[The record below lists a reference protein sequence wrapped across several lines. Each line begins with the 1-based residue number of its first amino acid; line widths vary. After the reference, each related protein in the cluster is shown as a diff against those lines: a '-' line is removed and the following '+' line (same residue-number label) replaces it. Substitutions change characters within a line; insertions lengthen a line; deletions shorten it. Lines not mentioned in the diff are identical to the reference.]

1 MKYSAVAAVLAPA
14 FASAQWWAGAP
25 GCAQSCLSSAYG
37 GNASATSANWPSQTD
52 YCDQNNG
59 NNVGACLSNSC
70 SATSTAWSSY
80 QALSSSIC
88 AQWASCTSAGST
100 GVHTITVP
108 SGTVTWGAPGGWPT
122 NGWGGGG
129 TNNGWGPGSHAG
141 AGDHPG
147 GPPGGW
153 GSDGGSSLWSQWAS
167 AAQQS
172 GGAHTWTGGVFTVT
186 GCVGDGSP
194 WFAGPGGGWNNYG
207 GFNGWVGWGSGWSQ
221 GPASTATVTYT
232 TTVADNGKNDVTVIT
247 GMATVAAAV
256 SGDVT
261 TTQTLG
267 LVAGSASSTANA
279 AAAPM
284 RLGGGGHEGGI
295 VTSMCGLALG
305 FVVGM
310 ALIL

>member
-1 MKYSAVAAVLAPA
+1 MRRERETDQTL
-14 FASAQWWAGAP
+14 Q
-25 GCAQSCLSSAYG
+25 QSCLSSAYG
-37 GNASATSANWPSQTD
+37 GNASATSADWPSQTD
-52 YCDQNNG
+52 YCDSNNG
-59 NNVGACLSNSC
+59 NDVGGCLSSSC

-80 QALSSSIC
+80 QALSSSLC
-88 AQWASCTSAGST
+88 SQWASCTSAGST

-122 NGWGGGG
+122 NFGGNGG
-129 TNNGWGPGSHAG
+129 DNGPNNGGWGPGN
-141 AGDHPG
+141 HPG
-147 GPPGGW
+147 PDNHPNGPPGGW
-153 GSDGGSSLWSQWAS
+153 GSGDSTDGAYSLWSQWAS

-172 GGAHTWTGGVFTVT
+172 GAHTWTGGVFTVT

-221 GPASTATVTYT
+221 GPTSTATVTYT
-232 TTVADNGKNDVTVIT
+232 TTVANSDGNSQVTIMTGK
-247 GMATVAAAV
+247 ATVAAAV
-256 SGDVT
+256 SGDMT

-267 LVAGSASSTANA
+267 LVADSTSSSTPNA

-284 RLGGGGHEGGI
+284 RRRGGGGSEGGI
-295 VTSMCGLALG
+295 IMSMCGLSLG
-305 FVVGM
+305 FVVGI